1 MTWPTGPDAAPP
13 PDTALYSEVSGFYA
27 RQMQR
32 LDSGDA
38 PGWAATFTEDALFH
52 LPTRPEPM
60 RGRAALES
68 GARAAA
74 AAIAA
79 AGERRRHFTG
89 MFVIDERPDGALNVR
104 AYTVIYATRIG
115 GASRVHQA
123 CVCEDV
129 LVRAQDGLRVRSR
142 RVSLDDQAADQSA
155 GRQSGAEG
163 GVEGAGQAA
172 GGGPG
177 GDVPTAPGGA
187 GGQPPGPRSAGSA
200 VSPA

>member
-1 MTWPTGPDAAPP
+1 MTWPTGPDAAPAP
-13 PDTALYSEVSGFYA
+13 SAALYPEVSGFYA

-38 PGWAATFTEDALFH
+38 QGWAATFTEDALFH

-68 GARAAA
+68 GARTAA

-79 AGERRRHFTG
+79 AGERRRHVTG
-89 MFVIDERPDGALNVR
+89 MFVIDERPDGALDVR

-115 GASRVHQA
+115 GASRVHQV

-129 LVRAQDGLRVRSR
+129 LVRAQGGLRVRSR
-142 RVSLDDQAADQSA
+142 RVSLDDQATGQTTGQTAGQAGGQAGGAGHA
-155 GRQSGAEG
+155 GR
-163 GVEGAGQAA
+163 AGQAA
-172 GGGPG
+172 EAGPGRSGPG
-177 GDVPTAPGGA
+177 GSGPGGS
-187 GGQPPGPRSAGSA
+187 GRPGPVR
-200 VSPA
+200 P